1 MAKISIT
8 ESAQAC
14 SCTRKL

>member
-14 SCTRKL
+14 PCTRKL